1 MLIKQIFRPTEQLRS
16 SIAFFS
22 DAVKAGFPSP
32 AQDYI
37 EKTRSLDD
45 LCIRTPAA
53 TYFVR
58 ASGSSM
64 ERAGIHDGDVLVV
77 DRSLPPG
84 HRKIV
89 IASVVCEDW
98 LTACCMRLIPATARL
113 TLSPPAL
120 ASVSVCIDTSRVSLA
135 LLATV
140 ASPSD
145 IC

>member
-22 DAVKAGFPSP
+22 DAVKAGVPSP

-37 EKTRSLDD
+37 EKTLSLDD

-89 IASVVCEDW
+89 IASVDGEFVCKRLDLSVPSRPVLRAESEDYPD
-98 LTACCMRLIPATARL
+98 I
-113 TLSPPAL
+113 TLREEDELEIFGVVTTVVHAL
-120 ASVSVCIDTSRVSLA
+120 
-135 LLATV
+135 
-140 ASPSD
+140 
-145 IC
+145 

>member
-37 EKTRSLDD
+37 EKTLSLDD

-89 IASVVCEDW
+89 IASVEGEFVCKRLDLSVPSRPVLRAESEDYPD
-98 LTACCMRLIPATARL
+98 I
-113 TLSPPAL
+113 TLREEDELEIFGVVTTVVHAL
-120 ASVSVCIDTSRVSLA
+120 
-135 LLATV
+135 
-140 ASPSD
+140 
-145 IC
+145 

>member
-22 DAVKAGFPSP
+22 DAVKAGFLSP

-37 EKTRSLDD
+37 EKTLSLDD

-89 IASVVCEDW
+89 IASVDGEFVCKRLDLSVPSRPVLRAESEDYPD
-98 LTACCMRLIPATARL
+98 I
-113 TLSPPAL
+113 TLREEDELEIFGVVTTVVHAL
-120 ASVSVCIDTSRVSLA
+120 
-135 LLATV
+135 
-140 ASPSD
+140 
-145 IC
+145 

>member
-37 EKTRSLDD
+37 EKTLSLDD

-89 IASVVCEDW
+89 IASVDGEFVCKRLDLSVPSRPVLRAESEDYPD
-98 LTACCMRLIPATARL
+98 I
-113 TLSPPAL
+113 TLREEGELEIFGVVTTVVHAL
-120 ASVSVCIDTSRVSLA
+120 
-135 LLATV
+135 
-140 ASPSD
+140 
-145 IC
+145 

>member
-1 MLIKQIFRPTEQLRS
+1 MLIKQIFRPTEQRRS

-37 EKTRSLDD
+37 EKTLSLDD

-89 IASVVCEDW
+89 IASVDGEFVCKRLDLSVPSRPVLRAESEDYPD
-98 LTACCMRLIPATARL
+98 I
-113 TLSPPAL
+113 TLREEDELEIFGVVTTVVHAL
-120 ASVSVCIDTSRVSLA
+120 
-135 LLATV
+135 
-140 ASPSD
+140 
-145 IC
+145 

>member
-37 EKTRSLDD
+37 EKTLSLDD

-77 DRSLPPG
+77 DRSLSPG

-89 IASVVCEDW
+89 IASVDGEFVCKRLDLSVPSRPVLRAESEDYPD
-98 LTACCMRLIPATARL
+98 I
-113 TLSPPAL
+113 TLREEDELEIFGVVTTVVHAL
-120 ASVSVCIDTSRVSLA
+120 
-135 LLATV
+135 
-140 ASPSD
+140 
-145 IC
+145 

>member
-1 MLIKQIFRPTEQLRS
+1 MRCPMLIKQIFRPTEQLRS

-37 EKTRSLDD
+37 EKTLSLDD

-89 IASVVCEDW
+89 IASVDGEFVCKRLDLSVPSRPVLRAESEDYPD
-98 LTACCMRLIPATARL
+98 I
-113 TLSPPAL
+113 TLREEDELEIFGVVTTVVHAL
-120 ASVSVCIDTSRVSLA
+120 
-135 LLATV
+135 
-140 ASPSD
+140 
-145 IC
+145 

>member
-1 MLIKQIFRPTEQLRS
+1 MNSQLIAQAGVFARKLLPLQLEKVS
-16 SIAFFS
+16 
-22 DAVKAGFPSP
+22 AGFPSP

-37 EKTRSLDD
+37 EKTLSLDD

-89 IASVVCEDW
+89 IASVDGEFVCKRLDLSVPSRPVLRAESEDYPD
-98 LTACCMRLIPATARL
+98 I
-113 TLSPPAL
+113 TLREEDELEIFGVVTTVVHAL
-120 ASVSVCIDTSRVSLA
+120 
-135 LLATV
+135 
-140 ASPSD
+140 
-145 IC
+145 

>member
-1 MLIKQIFRPTEQLRS
+1 MLIKQIFHPTEQLRS

-37 EKTRSLDD
+37 EKTLSLDD

-89 IASVVCEDW
+89 IASVDGEFVCKRLD
-98 LTACCMRLIPATARL
+98 LSVPTGLCCGQKAKITP
-113 TLSPPAL
+113 
-120 ASVSVCIDTSRVSLA
+120 TSRFGRRMNSKSSVL
-135 LLATV
+135 
-140 ASPSD
+140 
-145 IC
+145 

>member
-37 EKTRSLDD
+37 EKTLSLDD

-89 IASVVCEDW
+89 IASVDGEFVCKRLDLSVPSRPVLRAESKDYPDITLREEDE
-98 LTACCMRLIPATARL
+98 LEIFGVVTTVVH
-113 TLSPPAL
+113 AL
-120 ASVSVCIDTSRVSLA
+120 
-135 LLATV
+135 
-140 ASPSD
+140 
-145 IC
+145 

>member
-37 EKTRSLDD
+37 EKTLSLDD

-89 IASVVCEDW
+89 IASVDGEFVCKRLDLSVPSRPVLRAESEDYPD
-98 LTACCMRLIPATARL
+98 I
-113 TLSPPAL
+113 TLREDDELEIFGVVTTVVHAL
-120 ASVSVCIDTSRVSLA
+120 
-135 LLATV
+135 
-140 ASPSD
+140 
-145 IC
+145 

>member
-1 MLIKQIFRPTEQLRS
+1 MLIKQIFHPTEQLRS

-37 EKTRSLDD
+37 EKTLSLDD

-89 IASVVCEDW
+89 IASVDGEFVCKRLDLSVPSRPVLRAESEDYPD
-98 LTACCMRLIPATARL
+98 I
-113 TLSPPAL
+113 TLREEDELEIFGVVTTVVHAL
-120 ASVSVCIDTSRVSLA
+120 
-135 LLATV
+135 
-140 ASPSD
+140 
-145 IC
+145 

>member
-37 EKTRSLDD
+37 EKTLSLDD

-89 IASVVCEDW
+89 IASVDGEFVCKRLDLSVPSRPVLRAESEDYPD
-98 LTACCMRLIPATARL
+98 I
-113 TLSPPAL
+113 TLREEDELEIFGVVTTVVHAL
-120 ASVSVCIDTSRVSLA
+120 
-135 LLATV
+135 
-140 ASPSD
+140 
-145 IC
+145 

>member
-37 EKTRSLDD
+37 EKTLSLDD

-89 IASVVCEDW
+89 IASVDGEFVCKRLDLSIPSRPVLRAESEDYPD
-98 LTACCMRLIPATARL
+98 I
-113 TLSPPAL
+113 TLREEDELEIFGVVTTVVHAL
-120 ASVSVCIDTSRVSLA
+120 
-135 LLATV
+135 
-140 ASPSD
+140 
-145 IC
+145 